1 MLIRFAFF
9 IFLAAVFSTG
19 SSGLYAQGADG
30 RGSIIPK
37 TSDND
42 DDDKPKSFKETLV
55 KLRIDKEKKE
65 FDEMIEHGE
74 EALKLSEELEKA
86 YEQNGRLNTNEINK
100 LATVEKL
107 VRKIRSELGGDD
119 DKEDSDDSTAAAP
132 QPIAQSDAVKSFRS
146 TTVKLFE
153 ELKKTT
159 RFTVSAAAIQTS
171 NAVLRLAKFLRIS
184 R

>member
-9 IFLAAVFSTG
+9 IFFGRCFSAVNLG
-19 SSGLYAQGADG
+19 VHAQNADG
-30 RGSIIPK
+30 RGSIIPRAN
-37 TSDND
+37 DADD

-65 FDEMIEHGE
+65 YDEMLGRGE

-86 YEQNGRLNTNEINK
+86 YEQNGRLNANEINK
-100 LATVEKL
+100 LIAVEKL
-107 VRKIRSELGGDD
+107 VKKIRNELGGDD
-119 DKEDSDDSTAAAP
+119 DDSDKNPLEQTQSL
-132 QPIAQSDAVKSFRS
+132 AQKDAVTTFGS
-146 TTVKLFE
+146 TIRKLLD
-153 ELKKTT
+153 ELKKTS

-171 NAVLRLAKFLRIS
+171 NAVLKIARLLRIS

>member
-1 MLIRFAFF
+1 MLLRCVLFV
-9 IFLAAVFSTG
+9 FLAAVFSVF
-19 SSGLYAQGADG
+19 SSEIRAQNADG
-30 RGSIIPK
+30 RGSIVPK
-37 TSDND
+37 TSDAND
-42 DDDKPKSFKETLV
+42 DDDKPKSFRETLV
-55 KLRIDKEKKE
+55 KLRIDKEKK
-65 FDEMIEHGE
+65 DYDDMLGRGE

-86 YEQNGRLNTNEINK
+86 YEQNGRLNANEITK

-107 VRKIRSELGGDD
+107 VKKIRSELGGDD
-119 DKEDSDDSTAAAP
+119 DDDDDDKASPPPAPLDQKE
-132 QPIAQSDAVKSFRS
+132 AVRSFRS
-146 TTVKLFE
+146 TTVKLFD

>member
-1 MLIRFAFF
+1 MLNRFAFF
-9 IFLAAVFSTG
+9 IFLAAVLGVGSFSVH
-19 SSGLYAQGADG
+19 AQNADG

-37 TSDND
+37 ANDD

-65 FDEMIEHGE
+65 YDEMLGRGE

-86 YEQNGRLNTNEINK
+86 YDQNGRLNANEINK

-107 VRKIRSELGGDD
+107 VKKIRSELGGDD
-119 DKEDSDDSTAAAP
+119 DDDSDPDNKPAAV
-132 QPIAQSDAVKSFRS
+132 QPPLDQKSAVRSFRS
-146 TTVKLFE
+146 TTVRLLE

-159 RFTVSAAAIQTS
+159 RFTVSAAAIQTT